1 MTAILEAP
9 VFEEVMIDQNK
20 HWQGLAYDAGV
31 TRSVF
36 KKAISYM
43 DNDFI
48 ISISGVRRAGKSTLL
63 KQIVNY
69 LVTEKKI
76 APQNI
81 LFLNLED
88 PIFNFYKDEVINLE
102 KIFQDFLKLQNPQ
115 GKIYLFLDEIQFFQD
130 WEVFVKA
137 KYEKKG
143 VKIIVTGSNSRL
155 LSTELVTLLSGR
167 TLVINVL
174 PFSFKETLQAK
185 EIDTQSTVDI
195 LSQRH
200 RIKSLFDEYILY
212 GGFPQVVFE
221 KENEIKKDILKNYYR
236 NIFYNDIAPRF
247 EIKKIQSAEKLLYYM
262 LSNVAAPFNYNSL
275 SKVISLTDKT
285 VKEYAGYFQQSLL
298 LFWLERFSPSV
309 ARQMGSA
316 KKIYA
321 VDNGLV
327 NAIAFKISE
336 NLGPLLEN
344 MVAIDLLAKEMP
356 FFYFQTANKREVDFL
371 IPDAENKLVQVCY
384 EMKMAKTRKR
394 EIDALLNAMKETGI
408 KEALLITYDDE
419 EELETDG
426 FQINVIPAWK
436 YFTF

>member
-1 MTAILEAP
+1 
-9 VFEEVMIDQNK
+9 
-20 HWQGLAYDAGV
+20 
-31 TRSVF
+31 VF
-36 KKAISYM
+36 KKAISYL

-63 KQIVNY
+63 KQVVNY

-344 MVAIDLLAKEMP
+344 MVAIDLLGKEMP

-371 IPDAENKLVQVCY
+371 IPDAEHKLVQVCY

-394 EIDALLNAMKETGI
+394 EIDALLSAMKETGI
-408 KEALLITYDDE
+408 NEALLITYDDE
-419 EELETDG
+419 EVLEIDG